1 MFYKDAESAYKI
13 LEVEPTAT
21 DDELKKAKDFFNTLI

>member
-1 MFYKDAESAYKI
+1 

-21 DDELKKAKDFFNTLI
+21 DDELKKAKDFFNTLIWNT